1 MAVITLTSA
10 YICGWILPALITQKY
25 HLLDFSYSKMA

>member
-10 YICGWILPALITQKY
+10 YVCGWILPALITQKISPKFE
-25 HLLDFSYSKMA
+25 LF